1 MVDLS
6 WVTIPEKLNRDD
18 VKRAA
23 AGQWARILQAA
34 GLRPEQCSPKHK
46 GPCPRCN
53 GQDRFSPLN
62 HFAESGGLWCRHCHN
77 SESFPKAGDGF
88 AAVQWLRGCGFLEAL
103 EFVAV
108 ELGMRPGVRQPS
120 AVASSKQSKPD
131 RIFNSIEAAAAGC
144 RVAGGRQPDRAWRY
158 HDADGNE
165 AGAVLRWDLGDGLK
179 TIRPLRFS
187 GGGWVI
193 GAMKEPRPLYCLR
206 DLLAADVGEPIF
218 IVEGEKAA
226 DAGASLGLLVITSAG
241 GGKAA
246 EKTDWGPVAGRRVVV
261 IPDHDEPGEAYA
273 AAVVKLAAAA
283 GAASVG
289 VLRLPSIWPECPAAG
304 DLADFR
310 QNFEGQSA
318 DTLRDVIL
326 GAAQVEAL
334 AVEDAESAAANEPR
348 FEDAWQAALHPKP
361 LAECL
366 IEGLLRR
373 GEVGNIIAA
382 TKQGKS
388 WFGLQLLM
396 NMASGQEWLGRRLK
410 PGPVLLIDNELQT
423 GTLEHRLASMRWHL
437 GIESPEQCAPFDYLS
452 LRGDWKSLA
461 EVSTYVERRYK
472 PGELN
477 LILMDAKYRFFGGGL
492 DENSNADQ
500 TQFHN
505 LADRLAGKM
514 DCGVLLIH
522 HSPKGDQSGK
532 AVTDMGAGG
541 GAQSRA
547 ADCHLTIRPAETLGC
562 GVLQAAVRSFP
573 PFEDVAIQFGFPLWR
588 LAVGVPPVLADPRKP
603 KAVPADE
610 MRQRILDNVGEKWQ
624 ALNKLAAACKTKA
637 DRDPFAAVLGDLQ
650 SEGLIEVDEHYRAAN
665 GKETTGVRGKMADS
679 EMADSVGGQES
690 QCRLVSS
697 ESTTADTLKG
707 VSAVVGFT
715 GDTNGGQQMEGRI
728 E

>member
-1 MVDLS
+1 MVDLTGI
-6 WVTIPEKLNRDD
+6 TIPEKLNRDD

-53 GQDRFSPLN
+53 GRDRFSPFN
-62 HFAESGGLWCRHCHN
+62 DIAESGGLLCRQCHN
-77 SESFPKAGDGF
+77 GESIPKAGDGF
-88 AAVQWLRGCGFLEAL
+88 AAVQWLRGCGFPEAL

-131 RIFNSIEAAAAGC
+131 RIFDSIEAAAVAC
-144 RVAGGRQPDRAWRY
+144 RVAGGRQPDRVWHY
-158 HDADGNE
+158 HDADGNA
-165 AGAVLRWDLGDGLK
+165 AGAVLRWNFSESQK
-179 TIRPLRFS
+179 AIRPLRFR

-193 GAMKEPRPLYCLR
+193 GGMDEPKPLYRLR
-206 DLLAADVGEPIF
+206 DLLAADAGEPIF

-241 GGKAA
+241 GSNQPG
-246 EKTDWGPVAGRRVVV
+246 KTDWGPVAGRPVVV
-261 IPDHDEPGEAYA
+261 IPDHDSPGEVYA
-273 AAVVKLAAAA
+273 AAVVKLVTAA

-304 DLADFR
+304 DLADFS
-310 QNFEGQSA
+310 EAHDGQSA
-318 DTLRDVIL
+318 DSLRDVIL
-326 GAAQVEAL
+326 GARVESIA
-334 AVEDAESAAANEPR
+334 AEDAESAADEPR
-348 FEDAWQAALHPKP
+348 FEDAWQAAFHPKP

-423 GTLEHRLASMRWHL
+423 GTLENRLANMRWAL
-437 GIESPEQCAPFDYLS
+437 GIESPEQCAPFHYLS

-505 LADRLAGKM
+505 LADRLAGIM

-532 AVTDMGAGG
+532 SVTDMGAGG

-547 ADCHLTIRPAETLGC
+547 ADCHLTIRPAETPGC

-603 KAVPADE
+603 KAVPVDE
-610 MRQRILDNVGEKWQ
+610 MRQRILENVGDKWQ